1 MSATIDLD
9 ELDFDKGA
17 GLVTVVAVDAASG
30 AVLMV
35 AHADRD
41 ALEATVASGELH
53 YRSRT
58 RGPWHKG
65 ATSGNVQHVV
75 ALVADCDR
83 DAVLAVVR
91 PDGPA
96 CHTGAERCFDD
107 PAALPGVLGRLD
119 ELIARRADGDADE
132 SSYVRRLLEDK
143 NLRLKKLGEEAT
155 ELAVAA
161 AEHDASAVVSEAADL
176 IFHALV
182 TVRAEGATLREVLTA
197 LAARESTAG
206 RD

>member
-1 MSATIDLD
+1 VSAALDLD
-9 ELDFDKGA
+9 ALDFDKGA
-17 GLVTVVAVDAASG
+17 GLVTVVAIDATDG

-35 AHADRD
+35 AHADRA
-41 ALEATVASGELH
+41 ALESSIATGEMH

-75 ALVADCDR
+75 ELVADCDG

-91 PDGPA
+91 PAGPA
-96 CHTGAERCFDD
+96 CHTGTRSCFAPEV
-107 PAALPGVLGRLD
+107 PAGVLGRLD
-119 ELIARRADGDADE
+119 AVVARRSTDAPAPAT
-132 SSYVRRLLEDK
+132 SYVRALLADR

-161 AEHDASAVVSEAADL
+161 AGDDSDGVAAEAADL
-176 IFHALV
+176 LFHVLV
-182 TVRAEGATLREVLTA
+182 
-197 LAARESTAG
+197 AARGAG
-206 RD
+206 VALSDVLAVLCEREGVG

>member
-1 MSATIDLD
+1 MSAAVELDLD
-9 ELDFDKGA
+9 ALDFDKGA
-17 GLVTVVAVDAASG
+17 GLVTVVAVDHASG

-35 AHADRD
+35 AHADRE
-41 ALEATVASGELH
+41 ALDATVATGEMH

-91 PDGPA
+91 PEGPA
-96 CHTGAERCFDD
+96 CHTGTTSCFVG
-107 PAALPGVLGRLD
+107 AAASAGVLGRLD
-119 ELIARRADGDADE
+119 ALIEQRASGAPE
-132 SSYVRRLLEDK
+132 ASYVGALLADR

-161 AEHDASAVVSEAADL
+161 SDEDRDAVIEEAADL
-176 IFHALV
+176 VFHTLV
-182 TVRAEGATLREVLTA
+182 AARAAGVSIDDVLGA
-197 LAARESTAG
+197 LAARE
-206 RD
+206 RDR